1 MSLIEAVNEGNIDRI
16 SQLAQ
21 NTDLINRF
29 ESIEQPPDSGHFMN
43 LTPLLL
49 AVMRENPDVV
59 RILLEKGAD
68 PNLRNEDGV
77 SPLIVAAENGNIEY
91 VQMLLGYGATV
102 SNNVYNYIEPGSI
115 INNTI
120 RSVSNPSSS
129 TPSSSAIVTFGG
141 GKTRRKQ
148 IRMRRRR
155 RTTKNRS
162 YWKSQAE
169 KYRALKRIYNRV

>member
-1 MSLIEAVNEGNIDRI
+1 MQAINEGDIDSVI
-16 SQLAQ
+16 QLAQ

-29 ESIEQPPDSGHFMN
+29 ESIEQPPNSGSFMS

-49 AVMRENPDVV
+49 AVMRENPAIV

-120 RSVSNPSSS
+120 RSLPTPSSS
-129 TPSSSAIVTFGG
+129 TPAYSAATYGG

-148 IRMRRRR
+148 IRRRR
-155 RTTKNRS
+155 RTSKNR
-162 YWKSQAE
+162 YWNSQAE
-169 KYRALKRIYNRV
+169 KYRALSSIYRRRLRK